1 MRRDERRMAKRL
13 GRPLSGLRLLEIGP
27 GQGMERASYFG
38 SKNTVLGMDLDVLPT
53 GMDLGGYYVSTRRTA
68 SVASSRHWA
77 GG

>member
-1 MRRDERRMAKRL
+1 
-13 GRPLSGLRLLEIGP
+13 
-27 GQGMERASYFG
+27 MERASYFG

-53 GMDLGGYYVSTRRTA
+53 GKDLGGYYVSTRRTA